1 MTDISFYSNMTHM
14 FSYCYNLIDIDISN
28 FYIDDN
34 TIIKNMFSK
43 CQVELK
49 DKIKMQ
55 NNKIKDEVFR

>member
-1 MTDISFYSNMTHM
+1 M